1 MRRLT
6 EGRGGDAGGD
16 ARRRSSIHQKPLKKP
31 MPVGTLSCFPLG
43 RQGICS
49 KTLWRK
55 TLLVGNRAPTAHNP
69 PMASDRAE
77 LEQSRRFL
85 AVRAAHR
92 AERAEDYVE
101 AVAAIIARA
110 GLCRICDL
118 ARHMGVSHVTVTR
131 AAGRLR
137 EVGLIDPG
145 PRRPLTLTP
154 AGRRLARR
162 TQEKHEVVLRFLL
175 HIGVP
180 PRAAALD
187 AEGLEH
193 HVSEGTIRAMRRVLA
208 SK

>member
-1 MRRLT
+1 LIPRRFAIASLN
-6 EGRGGDAGGD
+6 
-16 ARRRSSIHQKPLKKP
+16 PLSYP
-31 MPVGTLSCFPLG
+31 AASPHLG
-43 RQGICS
+43 PQDRWC
-49 KTLWRK
+49 K
-55 TLLVGNRAPTAHNP
+55 TLLVGNCASAAHNP

-137 EVGLIDPG
+137 EAGLIDPG

-208 SK
+208 GK